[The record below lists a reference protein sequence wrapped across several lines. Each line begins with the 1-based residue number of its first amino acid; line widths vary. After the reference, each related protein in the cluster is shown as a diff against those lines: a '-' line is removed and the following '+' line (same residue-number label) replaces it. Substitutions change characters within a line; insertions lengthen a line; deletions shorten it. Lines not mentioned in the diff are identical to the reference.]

1 MAQDDIER
9 IEAVFGAI
17 SRIASGEEPD
27 AELHDARCPKC
38 GGSSFARVSDLYSE
52 SVTRLQT
59 NPEEANVVRIAGL
72 SYLAIVAKLGPP
84 RQKSAAMRVLVVG
97 IPLVAI
103 AVFVYKRFGDAIGEL
118 AIAAAIVLTI
128 VVGLTTF
135 RRMADENY
143 HRRKRWNSLFMC
155 RQCGQLVAS

>member
-27 AELHDARCPKC
+27 SGLHDARCPKC
-38 GGSSFARVSDLYSE
+38 GGSNFARVSDLYSDA
-52 SVTRLQT
+52 VTRLQT
-59 NPEEANVVRIAGL
+59 NPEEARVARIAGMSDL
-72 SYLAIVAKLGPP
+72 QVVAKLGPP
-84 RQKSAAMRVLVVG
+84 RPKSAVMRVIAFGV
-97 IPLVAI
+97 PLIAI
-103 AVFVYKRFGDAIGEL
+103 AVFVYRRFGDAIGEF
-118 AIAAAIVLTI
+118 AIAAAIVVMI
-128 VVGLTTF
+128 VVGLTTV
-135 RRMADENY
+135 RRLSDEHY